1 MPRPKPQSIELPLA
15 QVDRLWAYQI
25 QVLYWDW
32 QARGRTDLRSLLLS
46 VYLQGMSDTLEAQ
59 ARTKEQHDGN

>member
-1 MPRPKPQSIELPLA
+1 MPRPKPRSIELTPK
-15 QVDRLWAYQI
+15 QQQRLWDEHI
-25 QVLYWDW
+25 LELYSDW

-59 ARTKEQHDGN
+59 SRTKEQHNG